1 MKKIQLK
8 PNFINPVTINSPSSI
23 FAKLFTRNPRAIY
36 SARVFLFY
44 RCRIRKMTYRV
55 IGE

>member
-23 FAKLFTRNPRAIY
+23 FAKLFTRNPRAICN
-36 SARVFLFY
+36 ARVFLFY

>member
-23 FAKLFTRNPRAIY
+23 FAKLFTRNLRALASFY
-36 SARVFLFY
+36 STDVEFA
-44 RCRIRKMTYRV
+44 K
-55 IGE
+55 